1 MRFKERTV
9 NLTRINAEDDTF
21 RITTERKVDD
31 LVRSI
36 ANIGILNLPLL
47 LENKADYTIV
57 CGFRRIEACR
67 ILKWSSLNARILD
80 ADTQWFECAQY
91 AISDNAFQRP
101 LNIIEK
107 SRSIEMLSGFYT
119 DAESL
124 TRELAVLGLSDH
136 PSIVKKIKGI
146 CRLPDPLQDSILSNT
161 ISFTVALELAEMSW
175 DDAEGFVNLF
185 NSLKLSLNK
194 QREMV
199 TRVKEIS
206 IREDKSIKEVL
217 EEHYLT
223 EVLTDEDLDINQKAH
238 MVRAYL
244 KQRRFPSIVTAQK
257 SYEKYREKL
266 KLGNQIKLI
275 PPDNF
280 ESPAYTLKFTFK
292 TMADLKELGSAFNTL
307 IDNPFLKKIIE

>member
-1 MRFKERTV
+1 MHFKERTV
-9 NLTRINAEDDTF
+9 NLSRINAKDDTF

-47 LENKADYTIV
+47 LETKADYTIV

-67 ILKWSSLNARILD
+67 MLKWSALNARIVD
-80 ADTQWFECAQY
+80 AATQQLECARF
-91 AISDNAFQRP
+91 AILDNAFQRP

-107 SRSIEMLSGFYT
+107 SRSVEMLSGFYA

-124 TRELAVLGLSDH
+124 TRELAVLGVSDH
-136 PSIVKKIKGI
+136 PSIIKKIKAI

-161 ISFTVALELAEMSW
+161 ISFTLALELAEMSW
-175 DDAEGFVNLF
+175 DDAEVFVKLF
-185 NSLKLSLNK
+185 NLLRLSLNK
-194 QREMV
+194 QREII

-217 EEHYLT
+217 EEHDLNK
-223 EVLTDEDLDINQKAH
+223 VLTDEHLDINQKAH

-244 KQRRFPSIVTAQK
+244 KQRRFPSIVTAQRL
-257 SYEKYREKL
+257 YEKYRQKL
-266 KLGNQIKLI
+266 KLGKQIKLI

-280 ESPAYTLKFTFK
+280 ESPVYTLKFTFK
-292 TMADLKELGSAFNTL
+292 TMADLKELDSAFDTL
-307 IDNPFLKKIIE
+307 IENPFLKKIIE